1 MTFSC
6 RSPAIWATLALI
18 LGACAAPEK
27 TPTEQAPDI
36 KKSSSVSDAP
46 AKSGHDLASLPPVDM
61 QPPERALRDGLS
73 GPLAPEPERLIG
85 LNGSDIR
92 KMFGL
97 PDFKRR
103 DPPAEI
109 WQYRKN
115 GCMLD
120 FFLYQ
125 TKDGSDKYRVTHV
138 EARGRSVE
146 EVSGAECLL
155 EALAR

>member
-1 MTFSC
+1 VTFFRLSLF
-6 RSPAIWATLALI
+6 PFAALALV
-18 LGACAAPEK
+18 LSACAAPEK
-27 TPTEQAPDI
+27 TPLEQEPVA
-36 KKSSSVSDAP
+36 KTVAKP
-46 AKSGHDLASLPPVDM
+46 AKSANDELANLPPIDM
-61 QPPERALRDGLS
+61 QPPERALREGLQ
-73 GPLAPEPERLIG
+73 GPQGPEPERLIG
-85 LNGSDIR
+85 LAAADIQ

-97 PDFKRR
+97 PDFRRR

-109 WQYRKN
+109 WQYRKD

-125 TKDGSDKYRVTHV
+125 VKEGSIEYRVTHV

-146 EVSGAECLL
+146 EVSGTECLL